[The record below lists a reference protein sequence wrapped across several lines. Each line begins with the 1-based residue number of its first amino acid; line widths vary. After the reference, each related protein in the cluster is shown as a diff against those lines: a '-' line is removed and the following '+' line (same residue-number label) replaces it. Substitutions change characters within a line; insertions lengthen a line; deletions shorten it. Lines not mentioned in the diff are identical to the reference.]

1 MTTEERIA
9 QIANNFASG
18 IQNYQQQTDRFRQI
32 EQQDRAAQLAQEA
45 RKRQEAIQAI
55 EAANALSR
63 TTGRVIDPAALQP
76 ILAGGDLSG
85 FGQLMQSGPETQDV
99 ILARQKL
106 AQEDAR
112 YNAQMKRQSAQDQ
125 RQAMLDQLNME
136 NTRSQIDTR
145 NIAATK
151 TKATAGKIEKL
162 GVEGRNK
169 VGSIAS
175 GIQALDAVDKSITAG
190 YKPEYLTSSTPL
202 LGQFISDNPLT
213 ESQRVVSEVVGRLQS
228 GGAINKE
235 EEARFNA
242 MGPRPGD
249 NFQTQ
254 KRKIKQQKD
263 FLKNKLTAYGLS
275 EADLANEGFALTSPE
290 IRGQEDNG
298 VMMSDAVAND
308 AALNKVKS
316 MSRDAILKD
325 LRKP

>member
-18 IQNYQQQTDRFRQI
+18 LQNYQQQTDRFRQI
-32 EQQDRAAQLAQEA
+32 EQQDRATQLAQEA

-55 EAANALSR
+55 EAANALSK
-63 TTGRVIDPAALQP
+63 TSGRMIDPAALQP
-76 ILAGGDLSG
+76 VLTGGDLSG
-85 FGQLMQSGPETQDV
+85 FGQLMQSAPETQEIV
-99 ILARQKL
+99 LARQKL
-106 AQEDAR
+106 AQDALKLK
-112 YNAQMKRQSAQDQ
+112 ADAE
-125 RQAMLDQLNME
+125 RQAILDKWNIANIQ
-136 NTRSQIDTR
+136 SQIGTR
-145 NIAATK
+145 GSAAS
-151 TKATAGKIEKL
+151 KANAVAGKMNKL
-162 GVEGRNK
+162 GAEGKNK

-175 GIQALDAVDKSITAG
+175 GLQALDAVEKSITAG

-249 NFQTQ
+249 NFATQ

-263 FLKNKLTAYGLS
+263 FLRNKLTAFGLS
-275 EADLANEGFALTSPE
+275 EVDLANEGFALTSPE
-290 IRGQEDNG
+290 IQGQAG
-298 VMMSDAVAND
+298 GSALMSDAVAND
-308 AALNKVKS
+308 PALNKVKS